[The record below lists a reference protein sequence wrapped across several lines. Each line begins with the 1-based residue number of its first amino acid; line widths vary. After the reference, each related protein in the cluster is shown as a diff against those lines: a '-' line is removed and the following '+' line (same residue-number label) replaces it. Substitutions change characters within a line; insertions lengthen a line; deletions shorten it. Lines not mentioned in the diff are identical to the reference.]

1 MNQTTRFA
9 IFLPA
14 PSLTRRLQYFEGSSP
29 LRSLCWHICDRTES
43 PSAFCQLPI
52 SAPFQL
58 QQREEAV
65 FAPET
70 CSKTTS
76 HLVLFF
82 LRALWW
88 FDFFGFWIFSLAV
101 MFYELHKGWQ
111 LRLSPD
117 IQEVC
122 LHSNN
127 WHGWNITAFKPV
139 WGLSASVTSVCRA
152 VQTHPFIH
160 NQVISR
166 PGRAPRPLPF
176 FSSRRCRRQVGGQ
189 VCPLIQ
195 NDNLPPEPVAW
206 RHRFA
211 RLDRA
216 EAAASQSS
224 KGQRR
229 SPCSGAATGVKVSQR
244 IMKLFVYGRGC
255 FAFIKRGW
263 KGNLQLGEQK
273 DSSRQWINEPSESLG
288 LSCQS
293 IHCEGLYSVKSKA
306 TWTIKP
312 RFTNMGYIFMHS

>member
-1 MNQTTRFA
+1 MNQTTCFA
-9 IFLPA
+9 IFFPA
-14 PSLTRRLQYFEGSSP
+14 PSLTRRLQFFEGSSP

-58 QQREEAV
+58 QQREEAA
-65 FAPET
+65 FAPESS
-70 CSKTTS
+70 SKATS

-82 LRALWW
+82 LCVLWW
-88 FDFFGFWIFSLAV
+88 FDFFGFWIFCFAV
-101 MFYELHKGWQ
+101 MFYEIHRGWQ

-122 LHSNN
+122 LHGNN

-139 WGLSASVTSVCRA
+139 WGLSASVTSVCRV

-195 NDNLPPEPVAW
+195 NDNLPPPSLLPGDTDLPDLTGQK
-206 RHRFA
+206 RP
-211 RLDRA
+211 RLSRA
-216 EAAASQSS
+216 
-224 KGQRR
+224 K
-229 SPCSGAATGVKVSQR
+229 
-244 IMKLFVYGRGC
+244 GRGGARAQELRLGSGC
-255 FAFIKRGW
+255 RNASWNYLFMGEGASRLSRVAE
-263 KGNLQLGEQK
+263 KGIFSWGNRK
-273 DSSRQWINEPSESLG
+273 TAVDSE
-288 LSCQS
+288 
-293 IHCEGLYSVKSKA
+293 
-306 TWTIKP
+306 
-312 RFTNMGYIFMHS
+312 